1 MFGQP
6 YSQVARWLGAT
17 AITTMTCATAAQAQ
31 PVREADY
38 ALPAQELAR
47 SLRDIS
53 ARSGTSIIAPSELV
67 TGRRALPLRGRY
79 GARQAVEALLQG
91 TGLRVTSVGDAL
103 VVSRN
108 AASPEGAA
116 AAAAQLPESEPIVV
130 TGSNLRGA
138 QPTSPVIVLRREQ
151 IEASGAISVEQLMAK
166 MPQNAQTGVNRENF
180 RVTGAGA
187 DPTEHGAGLNL
198 RGLGQRATLVL
209 INGRRVAPSNTGS
222 FVDVSLIPLG
232 AIERV
237 EILTDGASAIYG
249 SDAVGGVVNFIL
261 RDGFDGIETSLTAG
275 TATQGDGD
283 VLQMAATAGT
293 SWSSGGAMLSYE
305 FRAEDEILARDRDFT
320 INLTPST
327 SLLPRERRHSLFGN
341 LHQDLGPDLRAELSG
356 SFAQRE
362 TQRSY
367 FFAGSPVPVDQSA
380 EAQSISLAGTLD
392 YALGADWNVRLAGGY
407 SVTRTDQQQVQTGGQ
422 GLVNDRFTRNEIA
435 DVGLKVDGRLFELP
449 AGPVRLAF
457 GVEGRRESYRDRF
470 ATRTV
475 NVPTDISRDVGALYA
490 EAQVPIFSAAN
501 RRPGFERLVFTA
513 AGRFE
518 HYEDFGSTFDPKVG
532 LLWSPFP
539 GLTLRSSY
547 DTSFRAPLLSEAAG
561 TYSAIFFPASLV
573 HIAPGQGTG
582 VALVMGGNDP
592 DVQSERSRSWTIGAE
607 IEPAPG
613 LSLSLNYYAIR
624 FTDRIA
630 QPSQIV
636 TVVGDP
642 AFESIVTRN
651 PDEAFVRALVDNA
664 SAILD
669 ISGPGFSNGHAMP
682 ADVTVIV
689 DNRISNTALSTTR
702 GMDANLQYRFTVGT
716 SEFQL
721 DANANYIFSFRDRL
735 RPTSPVIVALDAPYR
750 PLRFRL
756 RGHAGWRQDGWSVNL
771 FASHADDYRDN
782 RGSQRQRIG
791 SYTTFDATI
800 AYEFAGPETPAWL
813 RGTRIALQADNLFD
827 EAPPFLLTDPGSTTG
842 LGYDPVN
849 ASARGRFVSLQLR
862 KRW

>member
-1 MFGQP
+1 MLGQP
-6 YSQVARWLGAT
+6 FAQVARWSGAT
-17 AITTMTCATAAQAQ
+17 AITTILCATAAQAQ
-31 PVREADY
+31 PAREADY

-47 SLRDIS
+47 SLREVS
-53 ARSGTSIIAPSELV
+53 ARSGTSIIAPSDLV
-67 TGRRALPLRGRY
+67 AGRRAPPLRGRY
-79 GARQAVEALLQG
+79 GSRQAVEALLQG
-91 TGLRVTSVGDAL
+91 SGLRVTIVGDAL
-103 VVSRN
+103 VVSRAGSSAEGDVAP
-108 AASPEGAA
+108 AARLA
-116 AAAAQLPESEPIVV
+116 ESEPIIV
-130 TGSNLRGA
+130 TGSNLRGG

-151 IEASGAISVEQLMAK
+151 IEASGASSVEQLMAK
-166 MPQNAQTGVNRENF
+166 VPQNAQTGVNRENF
-180 RVTGAGA
+180 RVVGAGA

-261 RDGFDGIETSLTAG
+261 REGFQGIETSLTAG
-275 TATQGDGD
+275 SATQGDGD
-283 VLQMAATAGT
+283 VLQVAATAGT

-320 INLTPST
+320 INLSPGT

-341 LHQDLGPDLRAELSG
+341 LYQDLTHNLRAELSG
-356 SFAQRE
+356 SFADRE

-380 EAQSISLAGTLD
+380 KAQSISLSGTLD
-392 YALGADWNVRLAGGY
+392 YSLGADWTVRLAGGY

-422 GLVNDRFTRNEIA
+422 GLVNDRFTRNAIA
-435 DVGLKVDGRLFELP
+435 DAGLRVNGRLFELP

-457 GVEGRRESYRDRF
+457 GVEGRREDYRDRF

-475 NVPTDISRDVGALYA
+475 NVPTDISRDVGAAYA
-490 EAQVPIFSAAN
+490 EAQAPIFSAAN
-501 RRPGFERLVFTA
+501 RQPGFERLIVA
-513 AGRFE
+513 VAGRFE
-518 HYEDFGSTFDPKVG
+518 HYEDFGSTFDPKLGV
-532 LLWSPFP
+532 LWSPVP
-539 GLTLRSSY
+539 GLTLRASY

-561 TYSAIFFPASLV
+561 TYSAIFLPARLV
-573 HIAPGQGTG
+573 FINPAQASS

-592 DVQSERSRSWTIGAE
+592 AVQPERSRSWTFGAD
-607 IEPAPG
+607 IEPAAG
-613 LSLSLNYYAIR
+613 LSLSLNYYSIR

-630 QPSQIV
+630 QPSQII

-642 AFESIVTRN
+642 AFDSVVTRD
-651 PDEAFVRALVDNA
+651 PDDEIVRSLIDNA
-664 SAILD
+664 STILD
-669 ISGPGFSNGHAMP
+669 ISGPGFSNGRATP

-702 GMDANLQYRFTVGT
+702 GLDANLQYRFSVGS
-716 SEFQL
+716 SELQF
-721 DANANYIFSFRDRL
+721 DANANYIFSFKDRL
-735 RPTSPVIVALDAPYR
+735 RPTSPVIFALDAPYR
-750 PLRFRL
+750 PLRFRV
-756 RGHAGWRQDGWSVNL
+756 RGHAGWRQSGWSANL
-771 FASHADDYRDN
+771 FVSHSDDYRDN
-782 RGSQRQRIG
+782 RGNRTGRIG
-791 SYTTFDATI
+791 SYTTLDATL
-800 AYEFAGPETPAWL
+800 AYEFSGPEAPAWL

-827 EAPPFLLTDPGSTTG
+827 EAPPRLLPDPGSTTG

>member
-1 MFGQP
+1 MFGEP
-6 YSQVARWLGAT
+6 YSQVAHFLGAT
-17 AITTMTCATAAQAQ
+17 AITTVLCASAAKAQ
-31 PVREADY
+31 PAREADY
-38 ALPAQELAR
+38 ALPAQSLSR
-47 SLRDIS
+47 SLRDVS
-53 ARSGTSIIAPSELV
+53 VRSGTSVIAPSELV
-67 TGRRALPLRGRY
+67 AGRRAPPLRGRY

-91 TGLRVTSVGDAL
+91 SELRVTNVGDSL
-103 VVSRN
+103 VVSRADSLSDQTVA
-108 AASPEGAA
+108 AASQVA
-116 AAAAQLPESEPIVV
+116 ESEPIIV

-138 QPTSPVIVLRREQ
+138 QPTSPITVLRREQ
-151 IEASGAISVEQLMAK
+151 IEASGASSVEQLMAK
-166 MPQNAQTGVNRENF
+166 VPQNAQTGVNRENF

-209 INGRRVAPSNTGS
+209 VNGRRVAPSNTGS

-261 RDGFDGIETSLTAG
+261 RDGFDGVEASLTAG
-275 TATQGDGD
+275 TATESDGD
-283 VLQMAATAGT
+283 LRQLAATAGT

-320 INLTPST
+320 INLSPTT

-341 LHQDLGPDLRAELSG
+341 LHQDLGPNLRAEVSG
-356 SFAQRE
+356 SFADRE

-380 EAQSISLAGTLD
+380 EARSISLAGNFD
-392 YALGADWNVRLAGGY
+392 YALGADWTARLTGGY
-407 SVTRTDQQQVQTGGQ
+407 SVTRTDQLQVQTGGQ

-435 DVGLKVDGRLFELP
+435 DLGLKADGRLFELP
-449 AGPVRLAF
+449 AGAVRLAF

-475 NVPTDISRDVGALYA
+475 KVPTDISRDVGAVYA
-490 EAQVPIFSAAN
+490 EAQVPVFSAAN
-501 RRPGFERLVFTA
+501 RRAGFERLIFTL

-532 LLWSPFP
+532 LLWAPFA
-539 GLTLRSSY
+539 GLTFRTSY

-573 HIAPGQGTG
+573 SITGQGSG

-592 DVQSERSRSWTIGAE
+592 GVQPERSRSWTIGAE

-613 LSLSLNYYAIR
+613 LSFSLNYYAIR
-624 FTDRIA
+624 FSDRIA
-630 QPSQIV
+630 LPSQIV
-636 TVVGDP
+636 TVVGNP
-642 AFESIVTRN
+642 AFESIVTHD
-651 PDEAFVRALVDNA
+651 PDEASVRALVDNA
-664 SAILD
+664 STILD
-669 ISGPGFSNGHAMP
+669 ISGPGFSNGHATP

-689 DNRISNTALSTTR
+689 DNRISNTALSTTD
-702 GMDANLQYRFTVGT
+702 GMDASLQYRFTIGA
-716 SEFQL
+716 SHFQL
-721 DANANYIFSFRDRL
+721 DANANYIFSFTDRL
-735 RPTSPVIVALDAPYR
+735 RPTSPTIVGFDVPYR

-756 RGHAGWRQDGWSVNL
+756 RGHAGWRRDGWSANL
-771 FASHADDYRDN
+771 FANHADDYRDN
-782 RGSQRQRIG
+782 RGNQRQRIG
-791 SYTTFDATI
+791 AYTTIDATI
-800 AYEFAGPETPAWL
+800 AYELDGPQAPAWL
-813 RGTRIALQADNLFD
+813 RGTRIALQADNLLD
-827 EAPPFLLTDPGSTTG
+827 EAPPRLLPDPGSTAG

-849 ASARGRFVSLQLR
+849 ASARGRFISLQLR

>member
-6 YSQVARWLGAT
+6 HAQVARFLGAT
-17 AITTMTCATAAQAQ
+17 AIATILCASTAQAQ
-31 PVREADY
+31 PAQEADY
-38 ALPAQELAR
+38 ALPAQSLSR
-47 SLRDIS
+47 SLRDVS
-53 ARSGTSIIAPSELV
+53 VRSGTSVIAPSELV
-67 TGRRALPLRGRY
+67 AGRQAPPLRGRY
-79 GARQAVEALLQG
+79 GPRQALELLLQG
-91 TGLRVTSVGDAL
+91 SGLRVSLVGQAL
-103 VVSRN
+103 VVSR
-108 AASPEGAA
+108 ADSSAEGPSVSATEPP
-116 AAAAQLPESEPIVV
+116 QSEPIVV
-130 TGSNLRGA
+130 TGTNIRGG
-138 QPTSPVIVLRREQ
+138 QSTSPVIVLGRQDIDE
-151 IEASGAISVEQLMAK
+151 SGASSVEQLMAK
-166 MPQNAQTGVNRENF
+166 LPQNAQTGVNRENF

-261 RDGFDGIETSLTAG
+261 RDGFDGIETNLTAG

-305 FRAEDEILARDRDFT
+305 FRAEDEILAGDRDFT
-320 INLTPST
+320 INLSPTT

-341 LHQDLGPDLRAELSG
+341 LHQDLGPDLRAEISG
-356 SFAQRE
+356 SFADRE

-367 FFAGSPVPVDQSA
+367 FFAGSPVAVDQSA
-380 EAQSISLAGTLD
+380 EARSISLAGTLEHS
-392 YALGADWNVRLAGGY
+392 LGADWTVRLTGGY

-435 DVGLKVDGRLFELP
+435 DAGLKVDGRLFELP

-457 GVEGRRESYRDRF
+457 GAEGRRESYRDRF

-573 HIAPGQGTG
+573 SITGQGTG

-592 DVQSERSRSWTIGAE
+592 DVQPERSRSWTIGAE
-607 IEPAPG
+607 IEPAAG

-642 AFESIVTRN
+642 AFDSIVTRN
-651 PDEAFVRALVDNA
+651 PDEAFVRDLVDNA

-669 ISGPGFSNGHAMP
+669 ISGPGFSNGRAMP
-682 ADVTVIV
+682 GDVTVIV
-689 DNRISNTALSTTR
+689 DNRIRNTALTTTR
-702 GMDANLQYRFTVGT
+702 GMDANLQYRFTIGT
-716 SEFQL
+716 SEFRL

-756 RGHAGWRQDGWSVNL
+756 RGHAGWRQGGWSVNL

-791 SYTTFDATI
+791 SYTTFDGTI

-813 RGTRIALQADNLFD
+813 RGTRIVLQADNLFD
-827 EAPPFLLTDPGSTTG
+827 EAPPFLPPDPGSTTG

-849 ASARGRFVSLQLR
+849 ASARGRFISLQLR

>member
-1 MFGQP
+1 MPGSIYLHGPAWSAVAAATMVCAAPASAQSMQQVD
-6 YSQVARWLGAT
+6 YS
-17 AITTMTCATAAQAQ
+17 
-31 PVREADY
+31 
-38 ALPAQELAR
+38 LPAQELSR
-47 SLRDIS
+47 SLRDVSVQS
-53 ARSGTSIIAPSELV
+53 ATNIIAPSELV
-67 TGRRALPLRGRY
+67 GGRRAPPLRGRY
-79 GARQAVEALLQG
+79 SPRQAVELLLQG
-91 TGLRVTSVGDAL
+91 SGLRVTVVGGAL
-103 VVSRN
+103 IITRGDEQV
-108 AASPEGAA
+108 AGAPDPSEP
-116 AAAAQLPESEPIVV
+116 PESAPIVV
-130 TGSNLRGA
+130 TGSNIRGA
-138 QPTSPVIVLRREQ
+138 QPTSPVILLRRDQ
-151 IEASGAISVEQLMAK
+151 IEASGATSVEQLMARV
-166 MPQNAQTGVNRENF
+166 PQNAQTGVNRENF

-209 INGRRVAPSNTGS
+209 INGRRIAPSNTGS

-261 RDGFDGIETSLTAG
+261 REGFQGIETSLTAG

-305 FRAEDEILARDRDFT
+305 FRAEDEILAGDRDFT
-320 INLTPST
+320 INLSPTT

-341 LHQDLGPDLRAELSG
+341 LHQDLGPDLRAEISG
-356 SFAQRE
+356 SFADRE
-362 TQRSY
+362 TRRSY

-392 YALGADWNVRLAGGY
+392 YALGADWTVRLAGGY

-422 GLVNDRFTRNEIA
+422 GLVNDRFTRNAIA
-435 DVGLKVDGRLFELP
+435 DAGLKVDGRLFELP

-501 RRPGFERLVFTA
+501 RRPGFERLVFTF

-518 HYEDFGSTFDPKVG
+518 HYEDFGSTFDPKAG

-539 GLTLRSSY
+539 GLTLRTSY

-573 HIAPGQGTG
+573 SITGQGTG
-582 VALVMGGNDP
+582 VALVMGGNNP
-592 DVQSERSRSWTIGAE
+592 DVQPERSRSWTIGAE
-607 IEPAPG
+607 IEPASG
-613 LSLSLNYYAIR
+613 LTLSLNYYAIR

-630 QPSQIV
+630 LPSQIV

-651 PDEAFVRALVDNA
+651 PDEVFVRALVDNA
-664 SAILD
+664 STILD
-669 ISGPGFSNGHAMP
+669 ISGPGFSNGNAMP
-682 ADVTVIV
+682 ADVKVIV

-702 GMDANLQYRFTVGT
+702 GLDANLQYRFTVGT

-735 RPTSPVIVALDAPYR
+735 RATSPVIFALDAPYR
-750 PLRFRL
+750 PLRFRM
-756 RGHAGWRQDGWSVNL
+756 RGHAGWRQSGWSVNL
-771 FASHADDYRDN
+771 FANHADDYRDN